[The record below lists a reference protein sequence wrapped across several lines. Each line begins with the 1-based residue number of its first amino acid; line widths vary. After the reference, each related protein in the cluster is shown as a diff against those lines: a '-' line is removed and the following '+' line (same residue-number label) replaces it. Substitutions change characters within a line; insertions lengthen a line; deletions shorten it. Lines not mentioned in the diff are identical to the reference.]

1 MNIKRFTAGVLAA
14 ATVFTASAAT
24 FEGGIPLFSQTA
36 LTAEAATINNIAIYY
51 SGDIYACNNIQY
63 RLNKTTKEAVIL
75 GKTPK
80 NPSGGTVTLGD
91 VVIPGQVVVQSGSFA
106 GTYKVVEIS
115 KQAFKGS
122 EIKSIDLRDCWA
134 MKSISNEAFLNCT
147 SLKTVRLSS
156 AITNMYS
163 GAFQGC
169 TALTT
174 FDFNGNNNIKDIP
187 IYFLQ
192 GCKLLTSVQIPYSVT
207 WIRNGAFSG
216 TGLKEVKISNNVT
229 TVDLSAFAGC
239 KSLKTVTFEAGSTKK
254 LSLGR
259 YSFAFNTA
267 LETVKFNRENIDS
280 QINAFEDIND
290 NVSMQGNGSTSYTQ
304 SVAKK
309 LLSLWGLTYKT
320 SYTNAEKKQFFT
332 DLAKKVGSY
341 VKAADIK
348 EEGCAATVISVKKG
362 TCGGYARVFYN
373 CCIAAGV
380 PNTDVL
386 VGGDSHCH
394 AWNYVKYGGY
404 WYQVD
409 CGWSRYCENA
419 QQYYNLLK
427 TWKDKNGNVPTAH
440 RPENWIV
447 CVDNMTGA
455 EDENHYNNP
464 YCKNFDQVLRE
475 GKANGI
481 TITGKRAGYPISN
494 Y

>member
-1 MNIKRFTAGVLAA
+1 MTKVKDNLKLYGTISAENTTYNVTGITNNAFKGTAVK
-14 ATVFTASAAT
+14 TVDLSAAYNLTQIYNGAFWGCKSLTSVKLSSSIKGVSNDSFRECTALKT
-24 FEGGIPLFSQTA
+24 FNFNGNSNITTIGDRMFMGDTA
-36 LTAEAATINNIAIYY
+36 LT
-51 SGDIYACNNIQY
+51 
-63 RLNKTTKEAVIL
+63 
-75 GKTPK
+75 
-80 NPSGGTVTLGD
+80 
-91 VVIPGQVVVQSGSFA
+91 
-106 GTYKVVEIS
+106 
-115 KQAFKGS
+115 
-122 EIKSIDLRDCWA
+122 
-134 MKSISNEAFLNCT
+134 SIS
-147 SLKTVRLSS
+147 
-156 AITNMYS
+156 
-163 GAFQGC
+163 
-169 TALTT
+169 
-174 FDFNGNNNIKDIP
+174 
-187 IYFLQ
+187 
-192 GCKLLTSVQIPYSVT
+192 IPYSVT
-207 WIRNGAFSG
+207 HIWSESFKGSG
-216 TGLKEVKISNNVT
+216 LTEIKISNNVKNISY
-229 TVDLSAFAGC
+229 DAFRNC
-239 KSLKTVTFEAGSTKK
+239 NKLKKITFEAGGSKQ
-254 LSLGR
+254 LYLGQHV
-259 YSFAFNTA
+259 FAGTTA
-267 LETVKFNRENIDS
+267 LQYVYLNREDIDAET
-280 QINAFEDIND
+280 NVFEGTND
-290 NVSMQGNGSTSYTQ
+290 NVSMQGYGSTSYTQ
-304 SVAKK
+304 SICKR
-309 LLSLWGLTYKT
+309 LLKTWNLTYKT
-320 SYTNAEKKQFFT
+320 SYTNSQKKQFFT

-481 TITGKRAGYPISN
+481 SITGKRAGYPISN